1 MGGGGVD
8 RCGRLK
14 DSDAQLREEER
25 RKVAWVRVRREE
37 KVVNGRAFV
46 SQRELELTGGMQEGG
61 AAPLTY
67 KHMDESRVTRGWGFS
82 GLKGQRTPSPSP
94 RKPHQNRIKEGHRGG
109 EEPRGMSGPGNAMD
123 GQ

>member
-8 RCGRLK
+8 RCDGLE

-46 SQRELELTGGMQEGG
+46 SQRELELTGGC
-61 AAPLTY
+61 
-67 KHMDESRVTRGWGFS
+67 K
-82 GLKGQRTPSPSP
+82 
-94 RKPHQNRIKEGHRGG
+94 KEGLLR
-109 EEPRGMSGPGNAMD
+109 
-123 GQ
+123 